1 MTSNNFILKVSNS
14 RKNIL
19 DILQDFQGYN
29 VDDYRDFSLS
39 EIDAMYVNNQLD
51 MLVSHKDE
59 EKKTYVKYHLINKP
73 IRQPN
78 IDEFVDDL
86 FYIENVLNQNDTLII
101 ILIDQP
107 NENVINYTK
116 HIYSKQGIFVVFHT
130 IDRLQVN
137 ILRHTLVP
145 KMFIIDQQERDEM
158 KQKLNLKDFSQLPE
172 ISRFDAQAV
181 AMSMRPGDIG
191 EFIRSSVTALDYSYY
206 RICI

>member
-145 KMFIIDQQERDEM
+145 KMFILDEKEKDEI
-158 KQKLNLKDFSQLPE
+158 KQKLNLKEFSQLPE

>member
-145 KMFIIDQQERDEM
+145 KMFILDEKERDEI
-158 KQKLNLKDFSQLPE
+158 KQKLNLKEFSQLPE
-172 ISRFDAQAV
+172 ISRFDAQAI

-191 EFIRSSVTALDYSYY
+191 EFIRSSVTALEYSYY